1 MSAEKQLAGEFKM
14 DMELVRLFVRQVLAE
29 EKNKNLLGEPD
40 TTTEKHRD
48 EPQPQYE
55 EEEETEEI
63 DTDEASVTGGI
74 TGYTGP
80 LGASGHGPGNKP
92 YGSDEDEN

>member
-1 MSAEKQLAGEFKM
+1 
-14 DMELVRLFVRQVLAE
+14 MEMQMLRLFVRQVLE
-29 EKNKNLLGEPD
+29 EAKKNNLLGEPD

-55 EEEETEEI
+55 EEEETDEI
-63 DTDEASVTGGI
+63 DADEASVTAGI
-74 TGYTGP
+74 AGYTGP

-92 YGSDEDEN
+92 YNSREDEN

>member
-1 MSAEKQLAGEFKM
+1 MM
-14 DMELVRLFVRQVLAE
+14 DMNLIRIFVRQVLE
-29 EKNKNLLGEPD
+29 EDKKKNLLGEPD

-55 EEEETEEI
+55 EEEEADEI
-63 DTDEASVTGGI
+63 DTDEASVAAGI

-92 YGSDEDEN
+92 YGSDEDEK

>member
-1 MSAEKQLAGEFKM
+1 MLRF
-14 DMELVRLFVRQVLAE
+14 FVRQVLE
-29 EKNKNLLGEPD
+29 EAKKNNLLGEPD

-55 EEEETEEI
+55 EEEEEEE
-63 DTDEASVTGGI
+63 DQEDADEASVTAGI
-74 TGYTGP
+74 AGYTGP
-80 LGASGHGPGNKP
+80 LGATGHGPGNKP